1 MNEERREKWN
11 HHYKIPTDTG
21 SVADVL
27 KENVSLI
34 PSNGLALDIACG
46 TGANSLFLASLG
58 MEVKAWDFSKTAI
71 DTIKGL
77 LTNGEKIFPE
87 EIEISSSSFDNHQ
100 FDLILCCHYLDRAIA
115 KAIYNAT
122 SPGGLII
129 YQTFTSERRF
139 DVGPSNPEFLLNYRE
154 LFFLVRDCE
163 ILSYRE
169 QLTKESEKN
178 KMFGKAYMIAKKIS
192 E

>member
-1 MNEERREKWN
+1 MSEKRREKWN
-11 HHYKIPTDTG
+11 YHYKTLTDAG

-27 KENVSLI
+27 KENVSLL
-34 PSNGLALDIACG
+34 PSDGVALDIACG

-71 DTIKGL
+71 DAIKGV

-87 EIEISSSSFDNHQ
+87 EVEISSSSFDNHQ

-122 SPGGLII
+122 APGGLII

-139 DVGPSNPEFLLNYRE
+139 EVGPSNPEFLLHYRE
-154 LFFLVRDCE
+154 LFFLVRECE

-169 QLTKESEKN
+169 QLTKRSEKD

-192 E
+192 

>member
-1 MNEERREKWN
+1 MKQERREKWN
-11 HHYKIPTDTG
+11 HHYKTPTDTG

-27 KENVSLI
+27 KENVSLL
-34 PSNGLALDIACG
+34 PSDGVALDIACG

-71 DTIKGL
+71 DTLKGL

-87 EIEISSSSFDNHQ
+87 EIEISSASFDTHR

-154 LFFLVRDCE
+154 LFLLVRECE

>member
-1 MNEERREKWN
+1 MSEKRREKWN
-11 HHYKIPTDTG
+11 YHYKTFTNTG

-27 KENVSLI
+27 KENVSLL
-34 PSNGLALDIACG
+34 PSNGVALDIACG
-46 TGANSLFLASLG
+46 AGANSLFLASLG

-71 DTIKGL
+71 DAIKSV
-77 LTNGEKIFPE
+77 LTCGEKIFPK

-122 SPGGLII
+122 APGGLII
-129 YQTFTSERRF
+129 YQTFTSEGRF
-139 DVGPSNPEFLLNYRE
+139 EFGPSNPEFLLHYRE
-154 LFFLVRDCE
+154 LFFLVRECE

-169 QLTKESEKN
+169 QLTKRSEKD

-192 E
+192 